1 MDFFI
6 ILWYYLFRNMALD
19 DLTFLHCN
27 HDPIC
32 NARVNKHFD
41 GYYTL
46 QFGVT
51 GGVELFYDGTR
62 HVLDDGG
69 AWFWSA
75 FPGPRIRFHAAP
87 GREAWEHRYVAFHG
101 PRVSRWLAAGIWPHG
116 PQLAPPHADYTPR
129 FDTLLRLVR
138 QSDSWSIARAV
149 NLLEAFLLELAEDR
163 AKRTAAPR
171 TEPWLDAI
179 LERLSAAEAIAIEE
193 AEEAADY
200 TALASEWGMSI
211 STLRRRFRTATGTPL
226 HEWAMQARILRAR
239 ALLGDTDLPVKAIAE
254 RLGYRDV
261 YFFTRQFRQRVG
273 VPPATYRRSRQG

>member
-1 MDFFI
+1 MDFLAMF
-6 ILWYYLFRNMALD
+6 WYYLFRMMALN

-27 HDPIC
+27 HEPVC
-32 NARVNKHFD
+32 TARVDKRFV

-46 QFGVT
+46 QFGVS
-51 GGVELFYDGTR
+51 GGVELFYDGAR

-87 GREAWEHRYVAFHG
+87 GRACWEHRYVAFQG
-101 PRVSRWLAAGIWPHG
+101 PRVSRWLAAGLWPDG
-116 PQLAPPHADYTPR
+116 PRAAPSHADYARR
-129 FDTLLRLVR
+129 FDTLLGLVR
-138 QSDSWSIARAV
+138 QGDSWSVARAV

-163 AKRTAAPR
+163 AKRLAAPPA
-171 TEPWLDAI
+171 EPWLDAV
-179 LERLSAAEAIAIEE
+179 LERLSATDALM
-193 AEEAADY
+193 EEAADY
-200 TALASEWGMSI
+200 TLLAADWGMSV
-211 STLRRRFRTATGTPL
+211 STLRRRFRAATGTPL